1 MATYTDDY
9 LRAWGEVNLRANDL
23 HERLAKYHAFLHR
36 KKVTASASGFIVSVQ
51 DLNPLLFD
59 WQKMV
64 VRHALGKGKFCL
76 FEGCGLGKTF
86 QQLEWGEHVCGETGG
101 DILLLAPLAVSEQ
114 THHIEAPKFGVQTT
128 ICRSQNDVR
137 RGINITN
144 YEMLDHF
151 DTAKFAGVILD
162 ECFHPD
168 TQVQVVCEYGIVL
181 EKSIKDIRPGEW
193 IVSAAGFDQVADVH
207 RRKVPYAIRLR
218 IKGRDVVTSP
228 NHPFF
233 TRRGWVASQDLKP
246 WDDLMETATALRL
259 VRPEDYPG
267 GVLSSEEAFLQ
278 SILFSEMADES
289 ARDSGEGPHKRSP
302 RQNRQEEIG
311 MVQGGIGNRIEG
323 DSSDCGAQSNIA
335 AIGAKEN
342 IAPLESHEAQT
353 FRAWRKRNGIH
364 KAAIDSDGCT
374 WSELEGGICFVTG
387 PTNSRLSHALQAGLG
402 ESRSKDRHRGGWSL
416 ASLPEGEGPK
426 EGPQAGYARVESL
439 EILESGHPDLEGA
452 RDSEGSLYF
461 YDLGATRHP
470 SFTVNGCLVHNSSIL
485 KSYDGSTRKA
495 ITEAFAK
502 TPYRLACSA
511 TPAPNDHME
520 LGTHAEFMGVM
531 TRQEMLAM
539 FFVHD
544 GGDTSKWRLKGHAQS
559 AFWKWVCSWAVMIQ
573 KPSDIGYSDEGY
585 ILPPLN
591 KRVITV
597 DLKKNIEGFLF
608 TPDVL
613 NLQERREVRQSSL
626 EERVAKCAEI
636 INGSDEQ
643 WVIWCDLN
651 AESQALTN
659 AIQNAVEVTGSDS
672 REHKTKCA
680 IQFVNGDIQDLVSK
694 ASIFGYGLNLQCC
707 RNIAFVGLSDSFE
720 QVYQAIRRC
729 WRFGQMR
736 EVNVY
741 FIVSDGDGPVLLNQE
756 RKERDFEIMIAG
768 MVEHMKDEM
777 TKELRGTVNRQETY
791 RHEVKKGN
799 GWEMHLGDSVETL
812 MLEVADNSMDFS
824 CFSPPFSSL
833 YTYSASDRDMG
844 NSKDYEEFSEHFGF
858 LTSELFRVIKPGRL
872 VAIHCMNLPLTKE
885 RDGVIGIRDFRGDI
899 IRAMQKVGFIFH
911 SEVTIWKDPVTAM
924 QRTKAIGLLYKQLRK
939 DSCISRQGIPDYLV
953 VFRKDG
959 MNEER
964 VTKTH
969 ESFPV
974 DRWQRYASP
983 VWMDIDQSDTLTR
996 EGVREEA
1003 DERHICCLQLGV
1015 IERAIELW
1023 TNPGDIVISPY
1034 GGIGSEGYQA
1044 IRMDRRYWGGEL
1056 KESYWNQACANLS
1069 AAETAGKAQGQL
1081 FA

>member
-1 MATYTDDY
+1 MTNRYSDDY
-9 LRAWGEVNLRANDL
+9 LRAMGDADVMADELHLRMDEEYQAVN
-23 HERLAKYHAFLHR
+23 RLQRYHKFLDR
-36 KKVTASASGFIVSVQ
+36 KKIKAKPSGFTVSVM
-51 DLNPLLFD
+51 DLNPHLLD
-59 WQKMV
+59 WQRVV
-64 VRHALGKGKFCL
+64 VRWSLGKGKACL

-86 QQLEWGEHVCGETGG
+86 QQLEWGHHVNMHTFG
-101 DILLLAPLAVSEQ
+101 DVLLLAPLAVSEQ
-114 THHIEAPKFGVQTT
+114 THHIEAPKFGIHTT
-128 ICRSQNDVR
+128 LCRSQKDVR
-137 RGINITN
+137 AGINITN
-144 YEMLDHF
+144 YEMLEHF
-151 DTAKFAGVILD
+151 DTSMFAGVILD
-162 ECFHPD
+162 E
-168 TQVQVVCEYGIVL
+168 
-181 EKSIKDIRPGEW
+181 
-193 IVSAAGFDQVADVH
+193 
-207 RRKVPYAIRLR
+207 
-218 IKGRDVVTSP
+218 
-228 NHPFF
+228 
-233 TRRGWVASQDLKP
+233 
-246 WDDLMETATALRL
+246 
-259 VRPEDYPG
+259 
-267 GVLSSEEAFLQ
+267 
-278 SILFSEMADES
+278 
-289 ARDSGEGPHKRSP
+289 
-302 RQNRQEEIG
+302 
-311 MVQGGIGNRIEG
+311 
-323 DSSDCGAQSNIA
+323 
-335 AIGAKEN
+335 
-342 IAPLESHEAQT
+342 
-353 FRAWRKRNGIH
+353 
-364 KAAIDSDGCT
+364 
-374 WSELEGGICFVTG
+374 
-387 PTNSRLSHALQAGLG
+387 
-402 ESRSKDRHRGGWSL
+402 
-416 ASLPEGEGPK
+416 
-426 EGPQAGYARVESL
+426 
-439 EILESGHPDLEGA
+439 
-452 RDSEGSLYF
+452 
-461 YDLGATRHP
+461 
-470 SFTVNGCLVHNSSIL
+470 SSIL

-495 ITEAFAK
+495 ITEAFSK

-531 TRQEMLAM
+531 TRQEMLSM

-544 GGDTSKWRLKGHAQS
+544 GGDTSKWRLKGHAAS

-585 ILPPLN
+585 ILPPLR
-591 KRVITV
+591 KHVITV

-626 EERVAKCAEI
+626 EERVAKAAEL
-636 INGSDEQ
+636 INGDTSGDQ
-643 WVIWCDLN
+643 WLVWCDLN
-651 AESQALTN
+651 AESQALTV
-659 AIQNAVEVTGSDS
+659 AIKNAVEVTGSDS
-672 REHKTKCA
+672 REHKTKC
-680 IQFVNGDIQDLVSK
+680 IVDFVSGSIERLVSK
-694 ASIFGYGLNLQCC
+694 GSIFGFGTNLQNC
-707 RNIAFVGLSDSFE
+707 RKMALVGLSDSFE
-720 QVYQAIRRC
+720 LVYQIIRRC

-736 EVNVY
+736 EVEVY
-741 FIVSDGDGPVLLNQE
+741 FIVSDGDGPVIKNIE
-756 RKERDFEIMIAG
+756 RKERDFECMIAG

-777 TKELRGTVNRQETY
+777 KAELVGTENRKEEY
-791 RHEVKKGN
+791 RHEVRKGN

-812 MLEVADNSMDFS
+812 MTQVADNSMDFS

-844 NSKDYEEFSEHFGF
+844 NAKDYEEFSEHFGF
-858 LTSELFRVIKPGRL
+858 LTGELYRVMKPGRL

-959 MNEER
+959 ENQER
-964 VTKTH
+964 DTKTH

-996 EGVREEA
+996 EGAREEA
-1003 DERHICCLQLGV
+1003 DERHICCLQLRV

-1023 TNPGDIVISPY
+1023 TNPGDIVLSPY

-1056 KESYWNQACANLS
+1056 KESYWKQACANLA